1 MSADRAKALALIKGN
16 IDKSGFHIYL
26 VAGAGPTPRFVYTI
40 GLRESL
46 GAELVLA
53 GALYYEDK
61 DDVLEIVHSIRKQ
74 LAKGVKGKLG
84 PTWHSTFAVRG
95 LGSFTLRKAHG
106 SWTRKLLLGAL
117 DYYGIKDVDAY
128 QIVPEENHRTIDVPN
143 MANEWSAARE
153 PIWQWMHDDTWQ
165 YPVPRASEA
174 MTNLDALRGETITEA
189 CRWEEEYWELFA
201 GAGPDV
207 PKEEAR
213 LVPLGCLLA
222 ADPSLARVVGLKV
235 GDGVWRDD
243 DRGDWNEWKPGE
255 TSE

>member
-1 MSADRAKALALIKGN
+1 MKPDRARAIDLIKHN
-16 IDKSGFHIYL
+16 IEKSGFHIYL
-26 VAGAGPTPRFVYTI
+26 VAGGSPTPRFLYTI

-61 DDVLEIVHSIRKQ
+61 DDVLEIMHSVRKQ
-74 LAKGVKGKLG
+74 LAKGVQGKLG
-84 PTWHSTFAVRG
+84 PTWQSTFTVRRF
-95 LGSFTLRKAHG
+95 GSFTLRKAHS
-106 SWTRKLLLGAL
+106 SWTRQLLLGTL

-128 QIVPEENHRTIDVPN
+128 QVVPEEKHRTIDVPN
-143 MANEWSAARE
+143 MASEWSAARE
-153 PIWQWMHDDTWQ
+153 PIWQWLHDATWE

-174 MTNLDALRGETITEA
+174 MTNLDALRGEPITEA

-207 PKEEAR
+207 PEHEAR

-222 ADPSLARVVGLKV
+222 TDPSLARIVELKI
-235 GDGVWRDD
+235 GEGVWREDD
-243 DRGDWNEWKPGE
+243 GDWNEWHRS
-255 TSE
+255 TNSV